1 MADHA
6 LGHEAVADAALHSL
20 IVKHATSDAYQIA
33 QVYAWRNERAQALDW
48 LERAYR
54 QRDGGLEGIKTDP
67 LLSNVRTEP
76 RYRALLQKMNLPL

>member
-1 MADHA
+1 MRS
-6 LGHEAVADAALHSL
+6 VTRPHSL
-20 IVKHATSDAYQIA
+20 IVKHAASDAYQIA

-54 QRDGGLEGIKTDP
+54 QRDGGLEEIKTDP